1 MPTFGR
7 LYRSPMRALWIED
20 HPLIGDALELLLQ
33 VVLPELSLDK
43 ARDLPSAVQLVQTIP
58 YELLLVDWWL
68 GEHDGELTLA
78 ALRETGC
85 KAPVVI
91 VSGDDREPVMR
102 RALALGVAG
111 YVRKSAEPQE
121 LIDTLRA
128 VLAGQQAPLPP
139 AAQGGGQLPALD
151 VAALYPSLTAR
162 QHEVFRALLRG
173 SSDKQIARELG
184 ISDSTVK
191 THVRVILQSLGVRS
205 RGEAA
210 HAARAAGG

>member
-1 MPTFGR
+1 
-7 LYRSPMRALWIED
+7 MRALWIED

-43 ARDLPSAVQLVQTIP
+43 ARDLPTALELVQTIP
-58 YELLLVDWWL
+58 YEVLLVDWWL
-68 GEHDGELTLA
+68 GEHDGELSLA
-78 ALRETGC
+78 RLRESAC
-85 KAPVVI
+85 QAPVVI
-91 VSGDDREPVMR
+91 VSGDEREPVLR

-128 VLAGQQAPLPP
+128 VLAGQPAPLPP
-139 AAQGGGQLPALD
+139 TCAGKVRLPTLD
-151 VAALYPSLTAR
+151 VATLYPALTTR

-173 SSDKQIARELG
+173 SSDKEIARELG
-184 ISDSTVK
+184 IGDSTVK